1 MLVQVSEPSSGN
13 AAVSN
18 GRTSAVQSPARRV
31 EVKPLTDISVTL
43 ESIRPGEDIN
53 HVYYVN

>member
-1 MLVQVSEPSSGN
+1 VSKPSSGH

-18 GRTSAVQSPARRV
+18 GRTSAVQSPGRRV

-43 ESIRPGEDIN
+43 ENIRPGE
-53 HVYYVN
+53 HVSHIYDVN